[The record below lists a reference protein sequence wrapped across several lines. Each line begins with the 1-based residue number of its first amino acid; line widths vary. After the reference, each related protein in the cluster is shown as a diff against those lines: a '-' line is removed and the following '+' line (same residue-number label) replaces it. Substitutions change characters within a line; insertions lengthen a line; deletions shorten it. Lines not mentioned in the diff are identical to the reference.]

1 MNVIS
6 KFKVYWSKLTEVICR
21 SSFQNCISR
30 KSLLKNDAIKLC
42 YVQMNF
48 FKGQS
53 LKHVF
58 L

>member
-6 KFKVYWSKLTEVICR
+6 KSKVYWSKLTEVIYR

-30 KSLLKNDAIKLC
+30 KSLLKNDVIKL
-42 YVQMNF
+42 YFVQMNL
-48 FKGQS
+48 FKDQN
-53 LKHVF
+53 LKLVF